1 MKKVVKYILWLPFA
15 VSISSFALYFVYAI
29 RIKFKNL
36 TVTESMQNSLKLYL
50 IIGLISL
57 FVGLFVVFIKKTI
70 LLFKMDDSEN
80 VREKNVKEKK
90 IKEQKVSNKVISISK
105 NEQEQTI
112 NKNELILKILNP
124 VFKDNKITGTLDTTN
139 QDVIV
144 YLDKEEKVEV
154 KHKEIVFQLLKEI
167 IELNTPSKIEEEIKL
182 NLPNNITDVTKIYLS
197 EATPGKGNLTF
208 EEGVLDEDKKTKI
221 ELTVAVA
228 LVKEQKMDLIL
239 QKLTEL
245 GVSKIIPVSMERS
258 IVKLDKERFNKKK
271 VRWESI
277 CKEASEQSK
286 RTNIPIIED
295 IKSIKDLTKEDA
307 DLKLVASTKEK
318 EKLLNY
324 YLQSIEDCAKIIM
337 VIGSEG
343 GISDKEED
351 ILVSNGYNRVSFGN
365 LIFRV
370 ETATIYVASII
381 NYISS
386 RS

>member
-1 MKKVVKYILWLPFA
+1 MQRYFIKNKDMLLEESDIRHIKKVMRMNINDKIEVVYNNKLHICEITSLEPFNIKVIEKLDKYI
-15 VSISSFALYFVYAI
+15 
-29 RIKFKNL
+29 
-36 TVTESMQNSLKLYL
+36 
-50 IIGLISL
+50 
-57 FVGLFVVFIKKTI
+57 
-70 LLFKMDDSEN
+70 
-80 VREKNVKEKK
+80 EK
-90 IKEQKVSNKVISISK
+90 
-105 NEQEQTI
+105 
-112 NKNELILKILNP
+112 
-124 VFKDNKITGTLDTTN
+124 
-139 QDVIV
+139 
-144 YLDKEEKVEV
+144 
-154 KHKEIVFQLLKEI
+154 
-167 IELNTPSKIEEEIKL
+167 
-182 NLPNNITDVTKIYLS
+182 
-197 EATPGKGNLTF
+197 
-208 EEGVLDEDKKTKI
+208 LDEDKKTKI

-245 GVSKIIPVSMERS
+245 GVSRIIPVSMERS

-337 VIGSEG
+337 VIGPEG

>member
-1 MKKVVKYILWLPFA
+1 MQRYFIKNKDMLLEESDIRHIKKVMRMNINDKIEVIYNNKLHICEITSLEPFD
-15 VSISSFALYFVYAI
+15 I
-29 RIKFKNL
+29 
-36 TVTESMQNSLKLYL
+36 
-50 IIGLISL
+50 
-57 FVGLFVVFIKKTI
+57 
-70 LLFKMDDSEN
+70 
-80 VREKNVKEKK
+80 
-90 IKEQKVSNKVISISK
+90 KVI
-105 NEQEQTI
+105 
-112 NKNELILKILNP
+112 
-124 VFKDNKITGTLDTTN
+124 
-139 QDVIV
+139 
-144 YLDKEEKVEV
+144 EK
-154 KHKEIVFQLLKEI
+154 
-167 IELNTPSKIEEEIKL
+167 
-182 NLPNNITDVTKIYLS
+182 
-197 EATPGKGNLTF
+197 
-208 EEGVLDEDKKTKI
+208 LDEDKKTKI

-245 GVSKIIPVSMERS
+245 GVSRIIPVSMERS

-337 VIGSEG
+337 VIGPEG

>member
-1 MKKVVKYILWLPFA
+1 MQRYFIKNKDMLLEESDIRHIKKVMRMNINDKIEVVYNNKLHICEITSLEPFN
-15 VSISSFALYFVYAI
+15 I
-29 RIKFKNL
+29 
-36 TVTESMQNSLKLYL
+36 
-50 IIGLISL
+50 
-57 FVGLFVVFIKKTI
+57 
-70 LLFKMDDSEN
+70 
-80 VREKNVKEKK
+80 
-90 IKEQKVSNKVISISK
+90 KVI
-105 NEQEQTI
+105 
-112 NKNELILKILNP
+112 
-124 VFKDNKITGTLDTTN
+124 
-139 QDVIV
+139 
-144 YLDKEEKVEV
+144 EE
-154 KHKEIVFQLLKEI
+154 
-167 IELNTPSKIEEEIKL
+167 
-182 NLPNNITDVTKIYLS
+182 
-197 EATPGKGNLTF
+197 
-208 EEGVLDEDKKTKI
+208 LDEDKKTKI

-337 VIGSEG
+337 VIGPEG
-343 GISDKEED
+343 GISDREED

-370 ETATIYVASII
+370 ETATIYAASII

>member
-1 MKKVVKYILWLPFA
+1 MQRYFIKNKDMLLEESDIRHIKKVMRMNINDKIEVVYNNKLHICEITSLEPFN
-15 VSISSFALYFVYAI
+15 I
-29 RIKFKNL
+29 
-36 TVTESMQNSLKLYL
+36 
-50 IIGLISL
+50 
-57 FVGLFVVFIKKTI
+57 
-70 LLFKMDDSEN
+70 
-80 VREKNVKEKK
+80 
-90 IKEQKVSNKVISISK
+90 KVI
-105 NEQEQTI
+105 
-112 NKNELILKILNP
+112 
-124 VFKDNKITGTLDTTN
+124 
-139 QDVIV
+139 
-144 YLDKEEKVEV
+144 EK
-154 KHKEIVFQLLKEI
+154 
-167 IELNTPSKIEEEIKL
+167 
-182 NLPNNITDVTKIYLS
+182 
-197 EATPGKGNLTF
+197 
-208 EEGVLDEDKKTKI
+208 LDEDKKTKI

-337 VIGSEG
+337 VIGPEG

>member
-1 MKKVVKYILWLPFA
+1 MQRYFIKNKDMLLEESDIRHIKKVMRMNINDKIEVVYNNKLHICEITSLEPFN
-15 VSISSFALYFVYAI
+15 I
-29 RIKFKNL
+29 
-36 TVTESMQNSLKLYL
+36 
-50 IIGLISL
+50 
-57 FVGLFVVFIKKTI
+57 
-70 LLFKMDDSEN
+70 
-80 VREKNVKEKK
+80 
-90 IKEQKVSNKVISISK
+90 KVIEK
-105 NEQEQTI
+105 
-112 NKNELILKILNP
+112 
-124 VFKDNKITGTLDTTN
+124 LD
-139 QDVIV
+139 D
-144 YLDKEEKVEV
+144 
-154 KHKEIVFQLLKEI
+154 
-167 IELNTPSKIEEEIKL
+167 
-182 NLPNNITDVTKIYLS
+182 
-197 EATPGKGNLTF
+197 
-208 EEGVLDEDKKTKI
+208 DKKTKI

-245 GVSKIIPVSMERS
+245 GVSRIIPVSMERS

-337 VIGSEG
+337 VIGPEG

>member
-1 MKKVVKYILWLPFA
+1 MQRYFIKNKDMLLEESDIRHIKKVMRMNINDKIEVVYNNKLHICEITSLEPFN
-15 VSISSFALYFVYAI
+15 I
-29 RIKFKNL
+29 
-36 TVTESMQNSLKLYL
+36 
-50 IIGLISL
+50 
-57 FVGLFVVFIKKTI
+57 
-70 LLFKMDDSEN
+70 
-80 VREKNVKEKK
+80 
-90 IKEQKVSNKVISISK
+90 KVI
-105 NEQEQTI
+105 
-112 NKNELILKILNP
+112 
-124 VFKDNKITGTLDTTN
+124 
-139 QDVIV
+139 
-144 YLDKEEKVEV
+144 EK
-154 KHKEIVFQLLKEI
+154 
-167 IELNTPSKIEEEIKL
+167 
-182 NLPNNITDVTKIYLS
+182 
-197 EATPGKGNLTF
+197 
-208 EEGVLDEDKKTKI
+208 LDEDKKTKI

-245 GVSKIIPVSMERS
+245 GVYRIIPVSMERS

-337 VIGSEG
+337 VIGPEG

>member
-1 MKKVVKYILWLPFA
+1 MQRYFIKNKDMLLEESDIRHIKKVMRMNINDKIEVVYNNKLHICEITSLEPFN
-15 VSISSFALYFVYAI
+15 I
-29 RIKFKNL
+29 
-36 TVTESMQNSLKLYL
+36 
-50 IIGLISL
+50 
-57 FVGLFVVFIKKTI
+57 
-70 LLFKMDDSEN
+70 
-80 VREKNVKEKK
+80 
-90 IKEQKVSNKVISISK
+90 KVI
-105 NEQEQTI
+105 
-112 NKNELILKILNP
+112 
-124 VFKDNKITGTLDTTN
+124 
-139 QDVIV
+139 
-144 YLDKEEKVEV
+144 EK
-154 KHKEIVFQLLKEI
+154 
-167 IELNTPSKIEEEIKL
+167 
-182 NLPNNITDVTKIYLS
+182 
-197 EATPGKGNLTF
+197 
-208 EEGVLDEDKKTKI
+208 LDEDKKTKI

-295 IKSIKDLTKEDA
+295 IKSIKDLTKEDS

-337 VIGSEG
+337 VIGPEG

>member
-1 MKKVVKYILWLPFA
+1 MQRYFIKNKDMLLEESDIRHIKKVMRLNINDKIEVVYNNKLHICEITSLEPFN
-15 VSISSFALYFVYAI
+15 I
-29 RIKFKNL
+29 
-36 TVTESMQNSLKLYL
+36 
-50 IIGLISL
+50 
-57 FVGLFVVFIKKTI
+57 
-70 LLFKMDDSEN
+70 
-80 VREKNVKEKK
+80 
-90 IKEQKVSNKVISISK
+90 KVI
-105 NEQEQTI
+105 
-112 NKNELILKILNP
+112 
-124 VFKDNKITGTLDTTN
+124 
-139 QDVIV
+139 
-144 YLDKEEKVEV
+144 EK
-154 KHKEIVFQLLKEI
+154 
-167 IELNTPSKIEEEIKL
+167 
-182 NLPNNITDVTKIYLS
+182 
-197 EATPGKGNLTF
+197 
-208 EEGVLDEDKKTKI
+208 LDEDKKTKI

-245 GVSKIIPVSMERS
+245 GVSRIIPVSMERS

-337 VIGSEG
+337 VIGPEG

>member
-1 MKKVVKYILWLPFA
+1 MQRYFIKNKDMLLEESDIRHIKKVMRMNINDKIEVVYNNKLHICEITSLEPFN
-15 VSISSFALYFVYAI
+15 I
-29 RIKFKNL
+29 
-36 TVTESMQNSLKLYL
+36 
-50 IIGLISL
+50 
-57 FVGLFVVFIKKTI
+57 
-70 LLFKMDDSEN
+70 
-80 VREKNVKEKK
+80 
-90 IKEQKVSNKVISISK
+90 KVI
-105 NEQEQTI
+105 
-112 NKNELILKILNP
+112 
-124 VFKDNKITGTLDTTN
+124 
-139 QDVIV
+139 
-144 YLDKEEKVEV
+144 EK
-154 KHKEIVFQLLKEI
+154 
-167 IELNTPSKIEEEIKL
+167 
-182 NLPNNITDVTKIYLS
+182 
-197 EATPGKGNLTF
+197 
-208 EEGVLDEDKKTKI
+208 LDEDKKTKI
-221 ELTVAVA
+221 ELIVAVA

-245 GVSKIIPVSMERS
+245 GVSRIIPVSMERS

-324 YLQSIEDCAKIIM
+324 YLQNIEDCAKIIM
-337 VIGSEG
+337 VIGPEG

>member
-1 MKKVVKYILWLPFA
+1 MQRYFIKNKDMLLEESDIRHIKKVMRMNINDKIEVVYNNKLHICEITSLEPFN
-15 VSISSFALYFVYAI
+15 I
-29 RIKFKNL
+29 
-36 TVTESMQNSLKLYL
+36 
-50 IIGLISL
+50 
-57 FVGLFVVFIKKTI
+57 
-70 LLFKMDDSEN
+70 
-80 VREKNVKEKK
+80 
-90 IKEQKVSNKVISISK
+90 KVI
-105 NEQEQTI
+105 
-112 NKNELILKILNP
+112 
-124 VFKDNKITGTLDTTN
+124 
-139 QDVIV
+139 
-144 YLDKEEKVEV
+144 EK
-154 KHKEIVFQLLKEI
+154 
-167 IELNTPSKIEEEIKL
+167 
-182 NLPNNITDVTKIYLS
+182 
-197 EATPGKGNLTF
+197 
-208 EEGVLDEDKKTKI
+208 LDEDKKTKI

-239 QKLTEL
+239 QKITEL
-245 GVSKIIPVSMERS
+245 GVSRIIPVSMERS

-337 VIGSEG
+337 VIGPEG

>member
-1 MKKVVKYILWLPFA
+1 MQRYFIKNKDMLLGESDIRHIKKVMRMNINDKIEVVYNNKLHICEITSLEPFN
-15 VSISSFALYFVYAI
+15 I
-29 RIKFKNL
+29 
-36 TVTESMQNSLKLYL
+36 
-50 IIGLISL
+50 
-57 FVGLFVVFIKKTI
+57 
-70 LLFKMDDSEN
+70 
-80 VREKNVKEKK
+80 
-90 IKEQKVSNKVISISK
+90 KVI
-105 NEQEQTI
+105 
-112 NKNELILKILNP
+112 
-124 VFKDNKITGTLDTTN
+124 
-139 QDVIV
+139 
-144 YLDKEEKVEV
+144 EK
-154 KHKEIVFQLLKEI
+154 
-167 IELNTPSKIEEEIKL
+167 
-182 NLPNNITDVTKIYLS
+182 
-197 EATPGKGNLTF
+197 
-208 EEGVLDEDKKTKI
+208 LDEDKKTKI

-245 GVSKIIPVSMERS
+245 GVSRIIPVSMERS

-337 VIGSEG
+337 VIGPEG

>member
-1 MKKVVKYILWLPFA
+1 MQRYFIKNKDMLLEESDIRHIKKVMRMNINDKIEVVYNNKLHICEITSLEPFN
-15 VSISSFALYFVYAI
+15 I
-29 RIKFKNL
+29 
-36 TVTESMQNSLKLYL
+36 
-50 IIGLISL
+50 
-57 FVGLFVVFIKKTI
+57 
-70 LLFKMDDSEN
+70 
-80 VREKNVKEKK
+80 
-90 IKEQKVSNKVISISK
+90 KVI
-105 NEQEQTI
+105 
-112 NKNELILKILNP
+112 
-124 VFKDNKITGTLDTTN
+124 
-139 QDVIV
+139 
-144 YLDKEEKVEV
+144 EK
-154 KHKEIVFQLLKEI
+154 
-167 IELNTPSKIEEEIKL
+167 
-182 NLPNNITDVTKIYLS
+182 
-197 EATPGKGNLTF
+197 
-208 EEGVLDEDKKTKI
+208 LDEDKKTKI

-245 GVSKIIPVSMERS
+245 GVSRIIPVSMERS

-277 CKEASEQSK
+277 CKEASEQCK

-337 VIGSEG
+337 VIGPEG

>member
-1 MKKVVKYILWLPFA
+1 MQRYFIKNKDMLLEESDIKHIKKVMRMNINDKIEVVYNNKLHICEITSLEPFN
-15 VSISSFALYFVYAI
+15 I
-29 RIKFKNL
+29 
-36 TVTESMQNSLKLYL
+36 
-50 IIGLISL
+50 
-57 FVGLFVVFIKKTI
+57 
-70 LLFKMDDSEN
+70 
-80 VREKNVKEKK
+80 
-90 IKEQKVSNKVISISK
+90 KVI
-105 NEQEQTI
+105 
-112 NKNELILKILNP
+112 
-124 VFKDNKITGTLDTTN
+124 
-139 QDVIV
+139 
-144 YLDKEEKVEV
+144 EK
-154 KHKEIVFQLLKEI
+154 
-167 IELNTPSKIEEEIKL
+167 
-182 NLPNNITDVTKIYLS
+182 
-197 EATPGKGNLTF
+197 
-208 EEGVLDEDKKTKI
+208 LDEDKKTKI

-245 GVSKIIPVSMERS
+245 GVSRIIPVSMERS

-295 IKSIKDLTKEDA
+295 IKSIKDLTKEDS

-337 VIGSEG
+337 VIGPEG

>member
-1 MKKVVKYILWLPFA
+1 MQRYFIKNKDMLLEESDIRHIKKVMRMNINDKIEVVYNNNLHICEITSLEPFN
-15 VSISSFALYFVYAI
+15 I
-29 RIKFKNL
+29 
-36 TVTESMQNSLKLYL
+36 
-50 IIGLISL
+50 
-57 FVGLFVVFIKKTI
+57 
-70 LLFKMDDSEN
+70 
-80 VREKNVKEKK
+80 
-90 IKEQKVSNKVISISK
+90 KVI
-105 NEQEQTI
+105 
-112 NKNELILKILNP
+112 
-124 VFKDNKITGTLDTTN
+124 
-139 QDVIV
+139 
-144 YLDKEEKVEV
+144 EK
-154 KHKEIVFQLLKEI
+154 
-167 IELNTPSKIEEEIKL
+167 
-182 NLPNNITDVTKIYLS
+182 
-197 EATPGKGNLTF
+197 
-208 EEGVLDEDKKTKI
+208 LDEDKKTKI

-245 GVSKIIPVSMERS
+245 GVSRIIPVSMERS

-337 VIGSEG
+337 VIGPEG
-343 GISDKEED
+343 GINDKEED

>member
-1 MKKVVKYILWLPFA
+1 MQRYFIKNKDMLLEESDIRHIKKVMRMNINDKIEVVYNNKLHICEITSLEPFN
-15 VSISSFALYFVYAI
+15 I
-29 RIKFKNL
+29 
-36 TVTESMQNSLKLYL
+36 
-50 IIGLISL
+50 
-57 FVGLFVVFIKKTI
+57 
-70 LLFKMDDSEN
+70 
-80 VREKNVKEKK
+80 
-90 IKEQKVSNKVISISK
+90 KVI
-105 NEQEQTI
+105 
-112 NKNELILKILNP
+112 
-124 VFKDNKITGTLDTTN
+124 
-139 QDVIV
+139 
-144 YLDKEEKVEV
+144 EK
-154 KHKEIVFQLLKEI
+154 
-167 IELNTPSKIEEEIKL
+167 
-182 NLPNNITDVTKIYLS
+182 
-197 EATPGKGNLTF
+197 
-208 EEGVLDEDKKTKI
+208 LDEDKKTKI

-245 GVSKIIPVSMERS
+245 GVSRIIPVSMERS

-337 VIGSEG
+337 VIGPEG

-351 ILVSNGYNRVSFGN
+351 ILVSNGFNRVSFGN

>member
-1 MKKVVKYILWLPFA
+1 MQRYFIKNKDMLLEESDIRHIKKVMRMNINDKIEVVYNNKLHICEITSLEPFN
-15 VSISSFALYFVYAI
+15 I
-29 RIKFKNL
+29 
-36 TVTESMQNSLKLYL
+36 
-50 IIGLISL
+50 
-57 FVGLFVVFIKKTI
+57 
-70 LLFKMDDSEN
+70 
-80 VREKNVKEKK
+80 
-90 IKEQKVSNKVISISK
+90 KVI
-105 NEQEQTI
+105 
-112 NKNELILKILNP
+112 
-124 VFKDNKITGTLDTTN
+124 
-139 QDVIV
+139 
-144 YLDKEEKVEV
+144 EE
-154 KHKEIVFQLLKEI
+154 
-167 IELNTPSKIEEEIKL
+167 
-182 NLPNNITDVTKIYLS
+182 
-197 EATPGKGNLTF
+197 
-208 EEGVLDEDKKTKI
+208 LDENKKTKI

-337 VIGSEG
+337 VIGPEG

>member
-1 MKKVVKYILWLPFA
+1 MQRYFIKNKDMLLEESDIRHIKKVMRMNINDKIEV
-15 VSISSFALYFVYAI
+15 VY
-29 RIKFKNL
+29 N
-36 TVTESMQNSLKLYL
+36 NKLH
-50 IIGLISL
+50 ICEIISL
-57 FVGLFVVFIKKTI
+57 EPFNI
-70 LLFKMDDSEN
+70 
-80 VREKNVKEKK
+80 
-90 IKEQKVSNKVISISK
+90 KVI
-105 NEQEQTI
+105 
-112 NKNELILKILNP
+112 
-124 VFKDNKITGTLDTTN
+124 
-139 QDVIV
+139 
-144 YLDKEEKVEV
+144 EE
-154 KHKEIVFQLLKEI
+154 
-167 IELNTPSKIEEEIKL
+167 
-182 NLPNNITDVTKIYLS
+182 
-197 EATPGKGNLTF
+197 
-208 EEGVLDEDKKTKI
+208 LDEDKKTKI

-245 GVSKIIPVSMERS
+245 GVSRIIPVSMERS

-337 VIGSEG
+337 VIGPEG

>member
-1 MKKVVKYILWLPFA
+1 MQRYFIKNKDMLLEESDIRHIKKVMRMNINDKIEVVYNNKLHICEITSSEPFN
-15 VSISSFALYFVYAI
+15 I
-29 RIKFKNL
+29 
-36 TVTESMQNSLKLYL
+36 
-50 IIGLISL
+50 
-57 FVGLFVVFIKKTI
+57 
-70 LLFKMDDSEN
+70 
-80 VREKNVKEKK
+80 
-90 IKEQKVSNKVISISK
+90 KVI
-105 NEQEQTI
+105 
-112 NKNELILKILNP
+112 
-124 VFKDNKITGTLDTTN
+124 
-139 QDVIV
+139 
-144 YLDKEEKVEV
+144 EK
-154 KHKEIVFQLLKEI
+154 
-167 IELNTPSKIEEEIKL
+167 
-182 NLPNNITDVTKIYLS
+182 
-197 EATPGKGNLTF
+197 
-208 EEGVLDEDKKTKI
+208 LDEDKKTKI

-245 GVSKIIPVSMERS
+245 GVSRIIPVSMERS

-337 VIGSEG
+337 VIGPEG

>member
-1 MKKVVKYILWLPFA
+1 MQRYFIKNKDMLLEESDIRHIKKVMRMNINDKIEVVYNNKLHICEITSLEPFN
-15 VSISSFALYFVYAI
+15 I
-29 RIKFKNL
+29 
-36 TVTESMQNSLKLYL
+36 
-50 IIGLISL
+50 
-57 FVGLFVVFIKKTI
+57 
-70 LLFKMDDSEN
+70 
-80 VREKNVKEKK
+80 
-90 IKEQKVSNKVISISK
+90 KVI
-105 NEQEQTI
+105 
-112 NKNELILKILNP
+112 
-124 VFKDNKITGTLDTTN
+124 
-139 QDVIV
+139 
-144 YLDKEEKVEV
+144 EK
-154 KHKEIVFQLLKEI
+154 
-167 IELNTPSKIEEEIKL
+167 
-182 NLPNNITDVTKIYLS
+182 
-197 EATPGKGNLTF
+197 
-208 EEGVLDEDKKTKI
+208 LDEDKKTKI

-245 GVSKIIPVSMERS
+245 GVSRIIPVSMERS

-286 RTNIPIIED
+286 RTNILIIED

-337 VIGSEG
+337 VIGPEG

>member
-1 MKKVVKYILWLPFA
+1 MLLEESDIRHIKKVMRMNINDKIEVVYNNKLHICEITSLEPFN
-15 VSISSFALYFVYAI
+15 I
-29 RIKFKNL
+29 
-36 TVTESMQNSLKLYL
+36 
-50 IIGLISL
+50 
-57 FVGLFVVFIKKTI
+57 
-70 LLFKMDDSEN
+70 
-80 VREKNVKEKK
+80 
-90 IKEQKVSNKVISISK
+90 KVI
-105 NEQEQTI
+105 
-112 NKNELILKILNP
+112 
-124 VFKDNKITGTLDTTN
+124 
-139 QDVIV
+139 
-144 YLDKEEKVEV
+144 EE
-154 KHKEIVFQLLKEI
+154 
-167 IELNTPSKIEEEIKL
+167 
-182 NLPNNITDVTKIYLS
+182 
-197 EATPGKGNLTF
+197 
-208 EEGVLDEDKKTKI
+208 LDEDKKTKI

-245 GVSKIIPVSMERS
+245 GVSRIIPVSMERS

-337 VIGSEG
+337 VIGPEG

>member
-1 MKKVVKYILWLPFA
+1 MQRYFIKNKDMLLEESDIRHIKKVMRMNINDKIEVVYNNKLHICEITSLEPFN
-15 VSISSFALYFVYAI
+15 I
-29 RIKFKNL
+29 
-36 TVTESMQNSLKLYL
+36 
-50 IIGLISL
+50 
-57 FVGLFVVFIKKTI
+57 
-70 LLFKMDDSEN
+70 
-80 VREKNVKEKK
+80 
-90 IKEQKVSNKVISISK
+90 KVI
-105 NEQEQTI
+105 
-112 NKNELILKILNP
+112 
-124 VFKDNKITGTLDTTN
+124 
-139 QDVIV
+139 
-144 YLDKEEKVEV
+144 EK
-154 KHKEIVFQLLKEI
+154 
-167 IELNTPSKIEEEIKL
+167 
-182 NLPNNITDVTKIYLS
+182 
-197 EATPGKGNLTF
+197 
-208 EEGVLDEDKKTKI
+208 LDEDKKTKI

-245 GVSKIIPVSMERS
+245 GVSRIIPVSMERS

-307 DLKLVASTKEK
+307 DLKLVASTKEQ

-337 VIGSEG
+337 VIGPEG

>member
-1 MKKVVKYILWLPFA
+1 MQRYFIKNKDMLLEESDIRHIKKVMRMNINDKIEVVCNNKLHICEITSLEPFN
-15 VSISSFALYFVYAI
+15 I
-29 RIKFKNL
+29 
-36 TVTESMQNSLKLYL
+36 
-50 IIGLISL
+50 
-57 FVGLFVVFIKKTI
+57 
-70 LLFKMDDSEN
+70 
-80 VREKNVKEKK
+80 
-90 IKEQKVSNKVISISK
+90 KVI
-105 NEQEQTI
+105 
-112 NKNELILKILNP
+112 
-124 VFKDNKITGTLDTTN
+124 
-139 QDVIV
+139 
-144 YLDKEEKVEV
+144 EK
-154 KHKEIVFQLLKEI
+154 
-167 IELNTPSKIEEEIKL
+167 
-182 NLPNNITDVTKIYLS
+182 
-197 EATPGKGNLTF
+197 
-208 EEGVLDEDKKTKI
+208 LDEDKKTKI

-245 GVSKIIPVSMERS
+245 GVSRIIPVSMERS

-337 VIGSEG
+337 VIGPEG

>member
-1 MKKVVKYILWLPFA
+1 MQRYFIKNKDMLLEESDIKHIKKVMRMNINDKIEVVYNNKLHICEITSLEPFN
-15 VSISSFALYFVYAI
+15 I
-29 RIKFKNL
+29 
-36 TVTESMQNSLKLYL
+36 
-50 IIGLISL
+50 
-57 FVGLFVVFIKKTI
+57 
-70 LLFKMDDSEN
+70 
-80 VREKNVKEKK
+80 
-90 IKEQKVSNKVISISK
+90 KVI
-105 NEQEQTI
+105 
-112 NKNELILKILNP
+112 
-124 VFKDNKITGTLDTTN
+124 
-139 QDVIV
+139 
-144 YLDKEEKVEV
+144 EK
-154 KHKEIVFQLLKEI
+154 
-167 IELNTPSKIEEEIKL
+167 
-182 NLPNNITDVTKIYLS
+182 
-197 EATPGKGNLTF
+197 
-208 EEGVLDEDKKTKI
+208 LDEDKKTKI

-245 GVSKIIPVSMERS
+245 GVSRIIPVSMERS

-286 RTNIPIIED
+286 RTNIPTIED

-337 VIGSEG
+337 VIGPEG